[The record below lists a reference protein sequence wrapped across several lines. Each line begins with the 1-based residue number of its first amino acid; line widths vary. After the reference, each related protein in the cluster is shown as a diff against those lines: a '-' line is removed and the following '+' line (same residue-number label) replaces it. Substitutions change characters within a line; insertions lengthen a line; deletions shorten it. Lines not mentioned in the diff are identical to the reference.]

1 MPAAL
6 AVCLAAGLGLSPQIH
21 ADDDTPSAPTE
32 LKWHARGI
40 PASRAAEPSESP
52 ATPRFHAKQTAAR
65 PPALQVSDKSS
76 RARLRNSIMRVS
88 GTSDPLSDPFGDED
102 SAKKEDAN
110 RLRPTD
116 DATTAPAMPA
126 DAESGDRAPGPL
138 RSADPFPDEPIPTPP
153 YGDRSP
159 QDESSDSI
167 GTPGGVGCK
176 GYKSECL
183 RAIAD
188 LQSRDMTK
196 IVVGIVIEGVEGEDY
211 PCDCKLGKEVDAPIF
226 LGRNFSATC
235 FTWKAAG
242 TCHKPL
248 YFEDVHL
255 ERYGHS
261 WNPVLQPFMSAAHF
275 FVSVPLLPYKMGL
288 TPPNECIYTLGYY
301 RPGNCA
307 PYLLDPI
314 PFSLRAT
321 VFEAF
326 GAAAFGFWFFPP
338 G

>member
-1 MPAAL
+1 M
-6 AVCLAAGLGLSPQIH
+6 CLVAGLGISPRAQ
-21 ADDDTPSAPTE
+21 ADEDTPSPPTQ
-32 LKWHARGI
+32 LKWHARG
-40 PASRAAEPSESP
+40 ASVSRAAEPGESP
-52 ATPRFHAKQTAAR
+52 ATPRFHAKQAAAR
-65 PPALQVSDKSS
+65 QPESQISDKSS
-76 RARLRNSIMRVS
+76 RAKLRDSIMQVR
-88 GTSDPLSDPFGDED
+88 GTSDPLSDPFGDND
-102 SAKKEDAN
+102 NAKKEDAN
-110 RLRPTD
+110 TLPPADESTN
-116 DATTAPAMPA
+116 APPMPA
-126 DAESGDRAPGPL
+126 DAESGDRAPAPL

-153 YGDRSP
+153 SYDRSAP
-159 QDESSDSI
+159 DDSSDAL
-167 GTPGGVGCK
+167 GAPGGIGCK

-196 IVVGIVIEGVEGEDY
+196 IVVGIVIEGVEGQDY
-211 PCDCKLGKEVDAPIF
+211 PCDCKLGKEVDAPVF
-226 LGRNFSATC
+226 QGRNFSATC
-235 FTWKAAG
+235 FTWKASG

-288 TPPNECIYTLGYY
+288 TPPNECMYTLGYY